1 MKNGR
6 ILSFPLNLPAVV
18 TLGSA
23 EHTVIQ
29 GRYGERAHFTLADG
43 RSMYVPPCVANK
55 IVQQGITAG
64 DTFELCKLNVK
75 RGRRNMIEWVVR
87 RVDPQA
93 ASQESQLE
101 HDLRESIEQAKAK
114 TETLPHPSPE
124 PPSEAASPAGNGA
137 NGPRPPGAPPQT
149 KLEHALRTAI
159 AAAYNAEK
167 FGSELGYVVRF
178 DADAIKSMAITVLI
192 NMSEGSRR

>member
-6 ILSFPLNLPAVV
+6 ILSFPLNLPAIV

-43 RSMYVPPCVANK
+43 RSMYVPPCVATK
-55 IVQQGITAG
+55 IVQQGIVAG
-64 DTFELCKLNVK
+64 ESFELCKLNVK

-87 RVDPQA
+87 RVDPEA
-93 ASQESQLE
+93 ASAETQLE
-101 HDLRESIEQAKAK
+101 HDLRESIEQARTK
-114 TETLPHPSPE
+114 TDEKPPPPLDLPSAP
-124 PPSEAASPAGNGA
+124 ASPTGNGA
-137 NGPRPPGAPPQT
+137 HRPRPPGAPPQT

-192 NMSEGSRR
+192 NMSEGNRR

>member
-43 RSMYVPPCVANK
+43 RSMYVPPCVATK
-55 IVQQGITAG
+55 IIQQGITAG

-75 RGRRNMIEWVVR
+75 RGRRNTIEWVVR

-93 ASQESQLE
+93 ASQESQIE

-114 TETLPHPSPE
+114 TETPPNSSPGVTTISGLARRKWRR
-124 PPSEAASPAGNGA
+124 PFIRARLSRKASCHLLACP
-137 NGPRPPGAPPQT
+137 
-149 KLEHALRTAI
+149 
-159 AAAYNAEK
+159 
-167 FGSELGYVVRF
+167 
-178 DADAIKSMAITVLI
+178 
-192 NMSEGSRR
+192 